1 MVKEKITKQN
11 LNKNLKQLE
20 AISKWFEDQQ
30 EIDVEVGLKKVK
42 EALQL
47 LKASKDRL
55 RAIENEFEEI
65 KKEIETEEEIDN

>member
-65 KKEIETEEEIDN
+65 KKEIEPEEEIDN